1 MIENHF
7 LNDSSIW
14 VSISFIIF
22 IGLTYKPLRKMI
34 NNALVEKIES
44 IKVEINNSEKIKN
57 DSVSLLEETEKNMR
71 QTQQVCKSI
80 EEDTKEKLRQIAEN
94 SKNNLQIVMK
104 KKNQNFEKR
113 ISQENMLSNEKI
125 KHMIINTA
133 LTVAKNKIIKEIS
146 EKDNQ
151 KLINSSLQ
159 SIDFPLN

>member
-22 IGLTYKPLRKMI
+22 IGLTYKPLKKLI
-34 NNALVEKIES
+34 EKALVDKIES

-57 DSVSLLEETEKNMR
+57 DSVLLLEETEKKMR

-80 EEDTKEKLRQIAEN
+80 EADTEEKLHQIAE
-94 SKNNLQIVMK
+94 SFKNNLQIVIK
-104 KKNQNFEKR
+104 KKKQNFEKK
-113 ISQENMLSNEKI
+113 ISQENFISNERI
-125 KHMIINTA
+125 KQMIINTA

-146 EKDNQ
+146 EQDNQ

-159 SIDFPLN
+159 SIEFP

>member
-34 NNALVEKIES
+34 DKALLDKIEG

-57 DSVSLLEETEKNMR
+57 DSVLLLQETEQKMR
-71 QTQQVCKSI
+71 QTQQICKSI
-80 EEDTKEKLRQIAEN
+80 EEDTREKLNQITED
-94 SKNNLQIVMK
+94 SKNNLQVVIK
-104 KKNQNFEKR
+104 KKKQNFEKR
-113 ISQENMLSNEKI
+113 ISRENIQSNEKI

-151 KLINSSLQ
+151 KLINNSLQ
-159 SIDFPLN
+159 SIEFP